1 MFNVSRSHNY
11 HLIRQGAGV
20 AVANGMSYGGAIKAL
35 TSNVAKTFNLN
46 NRGSIKVGN
55 MADIVVWEAD
65 PLEPS
70 SMPEKVFINGVD
82 TDLTTRSTRL
92 RDRYIKDLEKPNTY
106 RN

>member
-1 MFNVSRSHNY
+1 
-11 HLIRQGAGV
+11 
-20 AVANGMSYGGAIKAL
+20 
-35 TSNVAKTFNLN
+35 
-46 NRGSIKVGN
+46 